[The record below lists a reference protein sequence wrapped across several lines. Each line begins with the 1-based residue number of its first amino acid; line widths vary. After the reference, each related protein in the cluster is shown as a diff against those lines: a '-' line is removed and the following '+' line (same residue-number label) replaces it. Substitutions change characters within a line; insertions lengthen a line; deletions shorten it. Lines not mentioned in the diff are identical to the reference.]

1 MNGGGVVQRA
11 DMERHAART
20 NLSVLRRRD
29 PAVTGI
35 VAAASH
41 VAVYTLV
48 DGDWARADVE
58 GALLLVARS
67 TPPHHRVV
75 VVNRKHPTNHAEDVD
90 AGGLELETKGQMV
103 MYRVA
108 SSGDVRGLWFLEPRD
123 CVRVYG
129 VLEAIVRGE
138 DGGLWRGRGGSTGS
152 RGGGGGSGGP
162 HDDTSGGGRQGR

>member
-11 DMERHAART
+11 DLERHAART

-108 SSGDVRGLWFLEPRD
+108 ASGDVRGLWFLEARD

-138 DGGLWRGRGGSTGS
+138 DVAVCGVDGEEAPGGVADRKSVV
-152 RGGGGGSGGP
+152 
-162 HDDTSGGGRQGR
+162 